1 MARRPGTWGFAL
13 ATGPHMRAGE
23 QGHDPPA
30 TDVKG
35 APKRTKHRH
44 PLNKHPGPR
53 APAAEKWSQ
62 VALARVYLTRAA
74 CLSAD
79 VMEFMWSK
87 GRPPQWPWHRPS
99 QLSQEARRHRQLGD
113 ARNEI
118 EPLRPQKSHLS
129 IPSRATTAMK
139 CRCWC
144 CCTLSALCG
153 RPSPSVPP
161 RPCFEN

>member
-1 MARRPGTWGFAL
+1 
-13 ATGPHMRAGE
+13 MRAGE

-62 VALARVYLTRAA
+62 VALARARVLYLTRAA

-87 GRPPQWPWHRPS
+87 GRPPNGHGIGHHNFHKKRVVIGSW
-99 QLSQEARRHRQLGD
+99 
-113 ARNEI
+113 
-118 EPLRPQKSHLS
+118 
-129 IPSRATTAMK
+129 ATRGT
-139 CRCWC
+139 R
-144 CCTLSALCG
+144 L
-153 RPSPSVPP
+153 
-161 RPCFEN
+161 NH